1 MANATADTPDVSE
14 AKLARMK
21 KDELREYAR
30 GIGLTNVDDLK
41 KPDLLAQ
48 VKDKVYADAHAGRR
62 RDGSGT
68 SRNGD
73 GAGGKDGNSAVA
85 KGGKGTKGGRGG
97 NSTADT
103 PDVSEAKLARMK
115 KDELREYARGIGLKN
130 VEDLKKPELLAQ
142 VKDKVYADAH
152 GGRHRP
158 R

>member
-1 MANATADTPDVSE
+1 MANATADIPDVSE

-30 GIGLTNVDDLK
+30 GIGLTNVGDLK
-41 KPDLLAQ
+41 KPELLAQ
-48 VKDKVYADAHAGRR
+48 VKDKVYADAHGGRR

-73 GAGGKDGNSAVA
+73 APGGKDASRAAA

-115 KDELREYARGIGLKN
+115 KDELREYARGIGLTN
-130 VEDLKKPELLAQ
+130 VGDLKKPELLAQ
-142 VKDKVYADAH
+142 VKDKVYAEAH